1 MPHVLEP
8 IPAKQFKKFIEYIL
22 CEARASRGP
31 LLVYW
36 RGDLR
41 QPVTFKADGLVPVTH
56 IQTCLRIL
64 GMTIQQYLSILD
76 HLFPN
81 D

>member
-8 IPAKQFKKFIEYIL
+8 ISAEQFKRFIEHIQ
-22 CEARASRGP
+22 CEARGSRGP

-41 QPVTFKADGLVPVTH
+41 QPLTFKETGLVPVTH
-56 IQTCLRIL
+56 IHACLRIL
-64 GMTIQQYLSILD
+64 GMTVKQYLTILD
-76 HLFPN
+76 HLFPH